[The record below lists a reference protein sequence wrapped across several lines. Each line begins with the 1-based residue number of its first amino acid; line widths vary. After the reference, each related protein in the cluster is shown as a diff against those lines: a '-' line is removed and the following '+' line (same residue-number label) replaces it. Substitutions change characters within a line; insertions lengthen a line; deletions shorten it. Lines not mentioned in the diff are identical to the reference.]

1 MVCWQGM
8 VTGSMR
14 MLMQM
19 KQETS
24 PWSNWDASLSA
35 RQVDEAMPPIIILN

>member
-1 MVCWQGM
+1 MHMVCWQGM

-24 PWSNWDASLSA
+24 PWSNWEAALSDSRRDDDAMVA
-35 RQVDEAMPPIIILN
+35 